1 MAGYRQLHTRM
12 WSSDKWF
19 SELTPELKLL
29 FIYLFS
35 NERASVCGLYELPV
49 RLICFETGLEMTV
62 VDDGLRFFELKEKVY
77 YDRETSV
84 VWVRNMYKYQGT
96 ESPQIKKRIIA
107 DIKAVPN
114 CEIKKRFILENRVLI
129 GYADGSETLLSI
141 SSLVNYSSIP
151 VEGGGVG
158 EETNIQ
164 IPATPRQAMANPYIQ
179 AYQKITGGFPGER
192 DYAVI
197 IDTFKYF
204 EQKYGESYQDHLIPF
219 WMAWNSGVTKEGKPY
234 KKNSRVWYGEWAMQ
248 GFVPKLNGHEPKM
261 GEIKNQADIDK
272 EKQTARSRL
281 NAAKQKGAA
290 PA

>member
-62 VDDGLRFFELKEKVY
+62 VEDGLRLFELKEKVY

-129 GYADGSETLLSI
+129 GYVDGSETLLSI
-141 SSLVNYSSIP
+141 SSLVNYSSSP
-151 VEGGGVG
+151 VEGGGMG

-192 DYAVI
+192 DYAII
-197 IDTFKYF
+197 IDTFKYL
-204 EQKYGESYQDHLIPF
+204 EDQHGEKYAEYLVPY
-219 WMAWNSGVTKEGKPY
+219 WTAWSTRKTKDGVPY
-234 KKNSRVWYGEWAMQ
+234 KKNSRVWYCEWAMQ
-248 GFVPKLNGHEPKM
+248 GDIPKANGHEPKV
-261 GEIKNQADIDK
+261 GENKTKNEDAIRK
-272 EKQTARSRL
+272 VMAHATNNHRTRS
-281 NAAKQKGAA
+281 NG
-290 PA
+290 